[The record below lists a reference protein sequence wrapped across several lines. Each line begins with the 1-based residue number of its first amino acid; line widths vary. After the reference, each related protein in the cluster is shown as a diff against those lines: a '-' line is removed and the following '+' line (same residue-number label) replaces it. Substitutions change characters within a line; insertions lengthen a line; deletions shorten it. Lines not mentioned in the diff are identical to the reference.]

1 MRLQSRKTRKPA
13 YRIEVLHN
21 EVGDVSNGGVVIKL
35 FTIGFIISRWVYGGQ
50 RMKFGSIRDD
60 HEDVCPIVR
69 NPDAMI
75 GDEIYLRRD
84 PLSPSVNT
92 SDHFMPAFTYRLPNT
107 KQENDHLGRRRHI
120 SI

>member
-1 MRLQSRKTRKPA
+1 M
-13 YRIEVLHN
+13 
-21 EVGDVSNGGVVIKL
+21 IKL